1 MYNLTG
7 EYEVRLD
14 DKNRLRLP
22 SGLSSQLGEGALK
35 LVVNRGFEKCLLL
48 YPESVWVEKTKEVNQ
63 LNQYIRKN
71 REFVRYFYRGA
82 TQLVSAASGRILIP
96 KLLQEHAG
104 IVHDVVL
111 LAYHQHVELWSKEQ
125 YLLMVE
131 QEPENF
137 GLLAE
142 EVFGHKDV

>member
-1 MYNLTG
+1 
-7 EYEVRLD
+7 
-14 DKNRLRLP
+14 
-22 SGLSSQLGEGALK
+22 
-35 LVVNRGFEKCLLL
+35 
-48 YPESVWVEKTKEVNQ
+48 
-63 LNQYIRKN
+63 
-71 REFVRYFYRGA
+71 
-82 TQLVSAASGRILIP
+82 TQLVSDASGRILIP